1 MIDLSS
7 RVNIPEIYGRA
18 SAYPAADAP
27 KPGKSAQSKP
37 LRINLRLQ
45 VWLEAD
51 IAGEDVAKLGLQTGA
66 DLRVAPRSAV
76 VFAMDKAGDDAA
88 VQDRWVWPANSAAL
102 A

>member
-51 IAGEDVAKLGLQTGA
+51 IAGARKG
-66 DLRVAPRSAV
+66 DLHGRFHVHEP
-76 VFAMDKAGDDAA
+76 D
-88 VQDRWVWPANSAAL
+88 L
-102 A
+102 